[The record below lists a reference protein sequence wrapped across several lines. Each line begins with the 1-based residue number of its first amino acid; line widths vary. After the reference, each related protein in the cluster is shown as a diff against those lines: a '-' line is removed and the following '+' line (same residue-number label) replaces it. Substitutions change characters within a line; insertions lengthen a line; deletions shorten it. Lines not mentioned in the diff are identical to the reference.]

1 MLNYKSVR
9 SSEPQIRSNPALRN
23 VNESS
28 GFQKRLSTLL
38 EPTPLNFATFQIAKE
53 TSRGFLEQNQCY
65 AWVRPA
71 HLRSQ
76 KIIIADGMPLLLQ
89 DPKNE
94 KGLKSLR
101 IPFDK
106 RQVQSVG
113 PIVLEGSWDFQDHI
127 LWIWDVLVY
136 EKRAV
141 WFSMS
146 YSKRWD
152 LLKSIVNTI
161 LDCGHPMSDAEVR
174 LPSWESLEIAK
185 TYTDLDPATSIEFQ
199 PEKAG
204 QRRHLFIIKN
214 EGAKFIPKTHHERKM
229 VAEAPTPRITHPV
242 SNPLP
247 PPPPAP
253 ALPLPPPSP
262 PAEQERPRV
271 ARLTREKFS
280 KLPDTYTLFSVGEP
294 SNDLG
299 LAAIR
304 SLELSK
310 RLRELMKTR
319 DSIMVDISWFEP
331 FQKYEVKLI
340 HS

>member
-23 VNESS
+23 VNDSS

-53 TSRGFLEQNQCY
+53 TSRNFLEQQPCY
-65 AWVRPA
+65 TWLRPA

-76 KIIIADGMPLLLQ
+76 RIIIADGMPLLLQ

-94 KGLKSLR
+94 KNLKSLR

-106 RQVQSVG
+106 RQIQSLG

-136 EKRAV
+136 EKRNV
-141 WFSMS
+141 WSTMP

-152 LLKSIVNTI
+152 LLKTIVNTL
-161 LDCGHPMSDAEVR
+161 LDCGHPMSDAEVH
-174 LPSWESLEIAK
+174 LPKWESLEIAK
-185 TYTDLDPATSIEFQ
+185 TYNDLDPAMSIEFQ

-214 EGAKFIPKTHHERKM
+214 EGVKFIPKTHHERKM
-229 VAEAPTPRITHPV
+229 VAETPKPPTHTP
-242 SNPLP
+242 S
-247 PPPPAP
+247 P
-253 ALPLPPPSP
+253 ALPPTTIELDL
-262 PAEQERPRV
+262 EKPRV
-271 ARLTREKFS
+271 ARLTKEKFS
-280 KLPDTYTLFSVGEP
+280 KLPDTYSLFSITDP
-294 SNDLG
+294 SKDLG

-304 SLELSK
+304 TLELSK

-319 DSIMVDISWFEP
+319 DSIIVDISWFEP
-331 FQKYEVKLI
+331 FQKYEVKKI